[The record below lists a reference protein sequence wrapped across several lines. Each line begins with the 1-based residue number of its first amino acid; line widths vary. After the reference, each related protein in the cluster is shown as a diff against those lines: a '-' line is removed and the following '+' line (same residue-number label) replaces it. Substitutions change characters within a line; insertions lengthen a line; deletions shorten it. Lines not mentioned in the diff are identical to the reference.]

1 MSGVEGQP
9 PLLELRGI
17 VKRFGQVVANDR
29 VDLTVAAGEI
39 LALVGENGAGKT
51 TLMQIAFGLLQ
62 PDAGEIRVD
71 GVRQRFSSALGAI
84 GAGLGM
90 VHQHFM
96 LFPDLT
102 VTENIV
108 FGAEPSRL
116 GLVEREVANQRVQ
129 ELAERHRFQV
139 GPSAVVRDLSVGA
152 RQQVE
157 ILKAL
162 YREARILI
170 LDEPTAVL
178 GPEERKSL
186 FTVLESLSQQGT
198 AVVLITHKLRE
209 VMRIADRATVMRDG
223 AVVGT
228 VEVSVSSVEE
238 ISRMMTG
245 RELTPPP
252 ARVEQLA
259 GGPRLQAEGLC
270 VETPSG
276 RRILQDVSLEVDA
289 GEIVGVAG
297 AAGKGQRELVEA
309 LAGARPVASGSIRIA
324 DEILRRSSIASR
336 RRLGM
341 AWMPDDR
348 DGTGATVEGSV
359 LDNLIMGSEDR
370 PDLAQGRRLR
380 RAACERFAAAKI
392 REYGIKCAGPR
403 ARMFALSGGNR
414 QKVVLARELP
424 LASAVLLSEQPTRG
438 LDLRAAAD
446 VHRRLLEYRAE
457 GGAVLMVSSDLGE
470 LLDLADRILVMFEG
484 RVVGRMRTSEATEER
499 LGLLMS
505 GALAEAMSG

>member
-1 MSGVEGQP
+1 MSRVEGQR

-17 VKRFGQVVANDR
+17 VKRFGEVLANDR
-29 VDLTVAAGEI
+29 VDFTVAAGEI
-39 LALVGENGAGKT
+39 RALVGENGAGKT

-62 PDAGEIRVD
+62 PDAGQIRVA
-71 GVRQRFSSALGAI
+71 GVRQKFSSAVGAI
-84 GAGLGM
+84 EVGLGM

-102 VTENIV
+102 VAENIV

-116 GLVEREVANQRVQ
+116 GLVERELANQRVQ

-139 GPSAVVRDLSVGA
+139 RPSAVIRELSVGA
-152 RQQVE
+152 RQHVE

-162 YREARILI
+162 YRDARILI
-170 LDEPTAVL
+170 LDEPSAAL

-186 FTVLESLSQQGT
+186 FAVLKSLSQQGT

-209 VMRIADRATVMRDG
+209 VIRNADRATVMRDG

-228 VEVSVSSVEE
+228 IEVADSSVEE
-238 ISRMMTG
+238 LSRMMTG
-245 RELTPPP
+245 RDLTPPP

-259 GGPRLQAEGLC
+259 GRPQLQANGLC
-270 VETPSG
+270 VDTPSG
-276 RRILQDVSLEVDA
+276 RRIIHEVSLEVDA

-297 AAGKGQRELVEA
+297 AAGNGQRELVEA
-309 LAGARPVASGSIRIA
+309 IAGARPVASGSIRIA
-324 DEILRRSSIASR
+324 DEIILRSSIASR
-336 RRLGM
+336 RHLGM
-341 AWMPDDR
+341 AWLPDDR

-359 LDNLIMGSEDR
+359 VDNLIMGSESR
-370 PDLAQGRRLR
+370 PDLATGRRLR
-380 RAACERFAAAKI
+380 RTACERFAAARI
-392 REYGIKCAGPR
+392 REYGIKCAGPW
-403 ARMFALSGGNR
+403 ARMFGLSGGNR

-424 LASAVLLSEQPTRG
+424 LASTVLITEQPTRG
-438 LDLRAAAD
+438 LDLEAAAG
-446 VHRRLLEYRAE
+446 VHRRLLEYRAG

-470 LLDLADRILVMFEG
+470 LLLLADRILVMFEG
-484 RVVGRMRTSEATEER
+484 RVVGRMRSTEATEER